1 MNLFFGKSIP
11 FQMSTLGGAA
21 FAPNVVPVVKLVK
34 EGGPP
39 IDPWGAVENV
49 GFGCYRIAANDHD
62 TDTPGSLVLIATA
75 PGCDPWFCHF
85 CVLPKADPRDMR
97 KTEVYLDKLTEQADE
112 IITQNTRMILQNDQ
126 QYARLK

>member
-39 IDPWGAVENV
+39 IDPWGALETV
-49 GFGCYRIAANDHD
+49 GLGCYRIAANDHD

-85 CVLPKADPRDMR
+85 CVLPKEDPRDMR
-97 KTEVYLDKLTEQADE
+97 RTEAYLASINAELEK
-112 IITQNTRMILQNDQ
+112 IITQNEQANIQNEKL
-126 QYARLK
+126 YKRNY